1 MKKTIVNILKIG
13 IPLLL
18 ALYICWY
25 IWSSFSV
32 EDKAEFGKVFQTA
45 NYFFIFLALLVG
57 LASHLSR
64 AHRWRYMLRTM
75 GYDPGLKASFHA
87 TMIGNIV
94 NIILPRVGEMSRAGV
109 LKATH
114 DIPFDKAFGTIVAE
128 RVIDMLCL
136 AIVAGL
142 ALVFNYNNIAD
153 LIQIGNTINA
163 TQDATAG
170 NSYTLYILMG
180 VFLIGMLALILILKM
195 KPHLKE
201 KLILFIKG
209 LWEGL
214 VTIFRMKDRWSY
226 IGHTLII
233 WTCYVVMFWI
243 PFYALDFTKDLPLDA
258 VMAAFVS
265 GTIGFIIVQGGLGLY
280 PVMVGAVITF
290 YRNPDYFQE
299 TGNIVMP
306 EDSGFG
312 FLIWLTQ
319 TVVVVLLGLYSLLA
333 VKRAKKSRNLATI
346 Q

>member
-1 MKKTIVNILKIG
+1 LKKTIVNILKIG
-13 IPLLL
+13 IPLVL
-18 ALYICWY
+18 ALYICWH
-25 IWSSFSV
+25 IWSSFSP
-32 EDKAEFGKVFQTA
+32 EDKDEFGKVFLNA
-45 NYFFIFLALLVG
+45 NYLYIVLALLVG

-64 AHRWRYMLRTM
+64 AHRWRYMLRTL

-109 LKATH
+109 LRATH
-114 DIPFDKAFGTIVAE
+114 EIPFDKGFGTIVAE

-142 ALVFNYNNIAD
+142 ALLFNYNNIAD
-153 LIQIGNTINA
+153 LIQIGNAINA
-163 TQDATAG
+163 TQDASDG
-170 NSYTLYILMG
+170 VSYVKYILLG
-180 VFLIGMLALILILKM
+180 IVLIGFITVLVVMKIKPLLKD
-195 KPHLKE
+195 
-201 KLILFIKG
+201 KLIQFIKG

-233 WTCYVVMFWI
+233 WSCYVIMFWI
-243 PFYALDFTKDLPLDA
+243 PFFALDFTRDLPFDA

-290 YRNPDYFQE
+290 YRNPDYFKE

-319 TVVVVLLGLYSLLA
+319 TAIVVILGVYSLLA
-333 VKRAKKSRNLATI
+333 VKRTKKAKITMQR
-346 Q
+346 

>member
-1 MKKTIVNILKIG
+1 LKNTLVNILKIG
-13 IPLLL
+13 IPLIL

-25 IWSSFSV
+25 IWSSFTA
-32 EDKAEFGKVFQTA
+32 EDKSEFGKVFLNA
-45 NYFFIFLALLVG
+45 NYLYIGLALLVG

-109 LKATH
+109 LRATH
-114 DIPFDKAFGTIVAE
+114 EIPFDKGFGTIVAE
-128 RVIDMLCL
+128 RVIDMVCL
-136 AIVAGL
+136 AIVAGM
-142 ALVFNYNNIAD
+142 ALLFNYNHISD
-153 LIQIGNTINA
+153 LIQIGNNINT
-163 TQDATAG
+163 TQEGGAG
-170 NSYTLYILMG
+170 GSYTKYILLG
-180 VFLIGMLALILILKM
+180 IFLVGAIALFVVLKI
-195 KPHLKE
+195 KPQLKD
-201 KLILFIKG
+201 KIIQFIKG

-226 IGHTLII
+226 IGHTVII
-233 WTCYVVMFWI
+233 WSCYVIMFWI
-243 PFYALDFTKDLPLDA
+243 PFYALDFTRDLPIEG

-290 YRNPDYFQE
+290 FRNPNYFEE

-319 TVVVVLLGLYSLLA
+319 TAVVVIFGLYSLLS
-333 VKRAKKSRNLATI
+333 VKRTKKAKLTQR